1 MTGEIPAELGSLT
14 HLLSLR
20 LDTNKLTGEIP
31 AEFGQLSNLKH
42 LWLYENELTGEIP
55 EELGR
60 LSNLLNLY
68 VTSNRLT
75 GEIPVELG
83 SLASLRNLHLDSNQL
98 SGGIPPSRGNLSNL
112 EWLYLGSNQLSGE
125 IPEELAR
132 LSSLQ
137 NFYLSYNQL
146 SGEIPEELGRL
157 SNLQVLDFNGNQLS
171 GEIPARL
178 GNLINLRYLGL
189 SQNELTGEIPRKLG
203 SLSNLE
209 SLILSQNRLTGPIPG
224 VLGNLSK
231 LKALWLSQN
240 RLTGEIPG
248 ELSNLTNLYQL
259 YLSQNQ
265 LSRCILQDLRDIRHH
280 DLHDLNLPFCDVLL
294 SGISISSGE
303 LTLPFDPYQVEYAA
317 LVGPP
322 EATLVLTNEHGAKIN
337 YLDRDGIGREGAV
350 GTLKLAVPLDAEVTP
365 VRIEVV
371 SSDEQATNAYIIH
384 MIWTGAPGP
393 PTISKVKVAPGG
405 WYLNVSWTPP
415 TEPGFDDITSY
426 DLRYIKG
433 SAADKSDASWT
444 VVKDVWTAGAGGDLE
459 HNIFGLSSGIGCDVQ
474 VRAVIGV
481 GTGPWSATKTGTPH
495 LPSVC
500 VIWGA
505 VKDPTNTGLVS
516 DCEALLVAGDILAGS
531 GSLNWSANVPME
543 EWKGVRIEGTPLHVH
558 ELLLEQSGLTG
569 TIPPE
574 LGRLTR

>member
-1 MTGEIPAELGSLT
+1 M
-14 HLLSLR
+14 
-20 LDTNKLTGEIP
+20 
-31 AEFGQLSNLKH
+31 
-42 LWLYENELTGEIP
+42 
-55 EELGR
+55 
-60 LSNLLNLY
+60 
-68 VTSNRLT
+68 
-75 GEIPVELG
+75 G
-83 SLASLRNLHLDSNQL
+83 SLASLRNLHLDSNRL
-98 SGGIPPSRGNLSNL
+98 SGGIPPSLGNLSNL

-146 SGEIPEELGRL
+146 SGEVPEELGRL
-157 SNLQVLDFNGNQLS
+157 SNLQVMDFNGNQLS

-203 SLSNLE
+203 SLSNLNA
-209 SLILSQNRLTGPIPG
+209 LILSQNRLTGPIPG
-224 VLGNLSK
+224 VLGNLSN

-240 RLTGEIPG
+240 RLAGEIPG

-265 LSRCILQDLRDIRHH
+265 LSRCIAQDLRDIRHH

-294 SGISISSGE
+294 SGMSISSGE
-303 LTLPFDPYQVEYAA
+303 LTPPFDPYQVKYAA

-337 YLDRDGIGREGAV
+337 YLDRDGIGRAGAV
-350 GTLKLAVPLDAEVTP
+350 GTLELAVPLDAEVTP

-371 SSDEQATNAYIIH
+371 SSDELATNVYTIH
-384 MIWTGAPGP
+384 ITWAGAPGP
-393 PTISKVKVAPGG
+393 PTISKVAPGG

-459 HNIFGLSSGIGCDVQ
+459 NNIFGLSSGIGYDVQ
-474 VRAVIGV
+474 VRAVIGI
-481 GTGPWSATKTGTPH
+481 GKGPWSATKTGNAAPAERLRH
-495 LPSVC
+495 
-500 VIWGA
+500 
-505 VKDPTNTGLVS
+505 
-516 DCEALLVAGDILAGS
+516 
-531 GSLNWSANVPME
+531 
-543 EWKGVRIEGTPLHVH
+543 
-558 ELLLEQSGLTG
+558 
-569 TIPPE
+569 
-574 LGRLTR
+574 LGRREGPDQHRADLRLRGANRGRRRSCWDCCE

>member
-1 MTGEIPAELGSLT
+1 MMLPSRLDCP
-14 HLLSLR
+14 LSLK
-20 LDTNKLTGEIP
+20 TPNMGNP
-31 AEFGQLSNLKH
+31 G
-42 LWLYENELTGEIP
+42 
-55 EELGR
+55 
-60 LSNLLNLY
+60 
-68 VTSNRLT
+68 
-75 GEIPVELG
+75 
-83 SLASLRNLHLDSNQL
+83 LRQLHLDSNRL
-98 SGGIPPSRGNLSNL
+98 SGGIPPSLGNLSNL
-112 EWLYLGSNQLSGE
+112 EWLYLGSNQLSGD

-203 SLSNLE
+203 SLSNLN

-303 LTLPFDPYQVEYAA
+303 LTLPFDPYHVEYTAE
-317 LVGPP
+317 VSTPV
-322 EATLVLTNEHGAKIN
+322 ATLVLTNEHGAKIN
-337 YLDRDGIGREGAV
+337 YLDRDGIGRAGAV
-350 GTLKLAVPLDAEVTP
+350 GTLELAVLLSADVTT
-365 VRIEVV
+365 VRIVV
-371 SSDEQATNAYIIH
+371 DSPHEQATNAYIIH

-393 PTISKVKVAPGG
+393 PTISKVTPGG

-426 DLRYIKG
+426 DLRYIKS

-459 HNIFGLSSGIGCDVQ
+459 HNIFGLSSGIGYDVQ

-481 GTGPWSATKTGTPH
+481 GDRTM
-495 LPSVC
+495 V
-500 VIWGA
+500 
-505 VKDPTNTGLVS
+505 
-516 DCEALLVAGDILAGS
+516 GDQDRNAAPAERL
-531 GSLNWSANVPME
+531 
-543 EWKGVRIEGTPLHVH
+543 RH
-558 ELLLEQSGLTG
+558 
-569 TIPPE
+569 
-574 LGRLTR
+574 LGRREGPDQHRAGIRL

>member
-1 MTGEIPAELGSLT
+1 MMLPSRLGCP
-14 HLLSLR
+14 LSLK
-20 LDTNKLTGEIP
+20 TANM
-31 AEFGQLSNLKH
+31 
-42 LWLYENELTGEIP
+42 
-55 EELGR
+55 
-60 LSNLLNLY
+60 
-68 VTSNRLT
+68 
-75 GEIPVELG
+75 
-83 SLASLRNLHLDSNQL
+83 
-98 SGGIPPSRGNLSNL
+98 GNP
-112 EWLYLGSNQLSGE
+112 G
-125 IPEELAR
+125 
-132 LSSLQ
+132 
-137 NFYLSYNQL
+137 FYLSYNQL

-203 SLSNLE
+203 SLSNLK

-259 YLSQNQ
+259 YLSQNE

-303 LTLPFDPYQVEYAA
+303 LTPPFDPYQVKYAA

-337 YLDRDGIGREGAV
+337 YLDRDGIGRAGAV
-350 GTLKLAVPLDAEVTP
+350 GTLELAVPLDAEVTS

-371 SSDEQATNAYIIH
+371 SSDEQATNVYTIH
-384 MIWTGAPGP
+384 ITWAGAPGP
-393 PTISKVKVAPGG
+393 PTISKVAPGG

-459 HNIFGLSSGIGCDVQ
+459 HNIFGLSSGIGYDVQ

>member
-1 MTGEIPAELGSLT
+1 MMLPSRLGCP
-14 HLLSLR
+14 LSLK
-20 LDTNKLTGEIP
+20 TANM
-31 AEFGQLSNLKH
+31 
-42 LWLYENELTGEIP
+42 
-55 EELGR
+55 
-60 LSNLLNLY
+60 
-68 VTSNRLT
+68 
-75 GEIPVELG
+75 
-83 SLASLRNLHLDSNQL
+83 
-98 SGGIPPSRGNLSNL
+98 GNP
-112 EWLYLGSNQLSGE
+112 G
-125 IPEELAR
+125 
-132 LSSLQ
+132 
-137 NFYLSYNQL
+137 FYLSYNQL

-203 SLSNLE
+203 SLSNLK
-209 SLILSQNRLTGPIPG
+209 SLQI
-224 VLGNLSK
+224 
-231 LKALWLSQN
+231 LSQN

-259 YLSQNQ
+259 YLSQNE

-303 LTLPFDPYQVEYAA
+303 LTPPFDPYQVKYAA

-337 YLDRDGIGREGAV
+337 YLDRDGIGRAGAV
-350 GTLKLAVPLDAEVTP
+350 GTLELAVPLDAEVTP

-371 SSDEQATNAYIIH
+371 SSDEQATNVYTIH
-384 MIWTGAPGP
+384 ITWAGAPGP
-393 PTISKVKVAPGG
+393 PTISKVAPGG

-444 VVKDVWTAGAGGDLE
+444 VVKDVWTAGADLE
-459 HNIFGLSSGIGCDVQ
+459 HNIFGLSSGIGYDVQ